1 MRPATA
7 APQLLYSIPSLGFDE
22 SSGPPTFVCVTHQ
35 LAMRSFPYSFPESS
49 GFFISNGWLGA
60 PGVYHQLIELYKP
73 SGELLLESG
82 QRPLELIRENVP
94 YMAVTFLMGV
104 TFECPGEHTV
114 VVSLDGQPKVSYPL
128 HILEAP
134 GDDAE
139 ALDDDSE

>member
-1 MRPATA
+1 MRS
-7 APQLLYSIPSLGFDE
+7 APVTPLLLYSIPSLGFDE
-22 SSGPPTFVCVTHQ
+22 STGPPTFVCVTHQ
-35 LAMRSFPYSFPESS
+35 LVVSSFPFAFPENS

-104 TFECPGEHTV
+104 TFQSPGEHSV
-114 VVSLDGQPKVSYPL
+114 VVSLDGQPRLSYPL
-128 HILEAP
+128 HVLEASEV
-134 GDDAE
+134 DSE
-139 ALDDDSE
+139 ALDGDPE